1 MVGDKINLFFH
12 SIKIHYNNKK
22 GFNVVY
28 NAYHEIRFF
37 ICSNQIVRTTWSRLR
52 KTDIRPDEG
61 KHVGGIQND
70 EEKMVAETIG
80 KDEQGTELSL
90 LNPKDLDR
98 TENDIE
104 GRKTLN
110 GHSKLND
117 R

>member
-1 MVGDKINLFFH
+1 
-12 SIKIHYNNKK
+12 
-22 GFNVVY
+22 
-28 NAYHEIRFF
+28 
-37 ICSNQIVRTTWSRLR
+37 
-52 KTDIRPDEG
+52 
-61 KHVGGIQND
+61 
-70 EEKMVAETIG
+70 MVAETIG